1 MLGLSEEWEFA
12 MLALKRTLLP
22 VLFALLLFPVL
33 SRAQSL
39 GFAKPEDVGFS
50 RERLDRIVGTL
61 NADIAKGIIPGA
73 ALLIVRNGKIA
84 FYDSF
89 GWLDPATKTPM
100 PKDAIFRIYSMSKPI
115 TSVAAMILV
124 EQGKLLLSDPVQK
137 YIPAFAEMKVAV
149 QKPDTQ
155 SVDLVPATRPIT
167 VQDLMRHTSG
177 LTYGFLPGT
186 PVAKMYQDANLFGTD
201 ATNVDFAQAIA
212 KLPLAVQ
219 PGSSWNYSH
228 STDVLGSVIEVASGK
243 SLYQFEKENILDP
256 LGMGDTGFSVP
267 SSKQNLIAEPLPTD
281 NKVVGTSPL
290 SNPRLPAKW
299 EAGGQGMV
307 STAFDYAK
315 FLQMLQNGGALDGHR
330 ILSPATVAFMTS
342 DHLGQIGPGPTA
354 YLPGPGYGFG
364 IGFAVRRQEG
374 VATNEGSPGDYYW
387 VGAAGTSF
395 WNDPRQHLTV
405 VFMIQAPSQLFH
417 YSALLRNMIYAALT
431 EPEK

>member
-1 MLGLSEEWEFA
+1 
-12 MLALKRTLLP
+12 MLALKRTLLAL
-22 VLFALLLFPVL
+22 LFALLLFPVL

-39 GFAKPEDVGFS
+39 GYANPEDVGFS
-50 RERLDRIVGTL
+50 RERLDRIVSTVNGDVA
-61 NADIAKGIIPGA
+61 NGVIPGA
-73 ALLIVRNGKIA
+73 TLLIVRNGKIA
-84 FYDSF
+84 IYESF
-89 GWLDPATKTPM
+89 GWLDAATKTPM

-124 EQGKLLLSDPVQK
+124 EQGRLFLSDPVQK

-149 QKPDTQ
+149 QKPDTPK
-155 SVDLVPATRPIT
+155 VDLVPATRPIT

-177 LTYGFLPGT
+177 LTYSFLPGT
-186 PVAKMYQDANLFGTD
+186 PVAKIYQDANLFGTD
-201 ATNVDFAQAIA
+201 ATNADFAEAVA
-212 KLPLAVQ
+212 RLPLAVQ

-228 STDVLGSVIEVASGK
+228 STDVLGRVVEVASGK

-256 LGMGDTGFSVP
+256 LGMSDTGFSV
-267 SSKQNLIAEPLPTD
+267 SSVKQNLIAEPLPTD
-281 NKVVGTSPL
+281 NKVVGTAPL

-342 DHLGQIGPGPTA
+342 DHLGQIGPGPTT

-374 VATNEGSPGDYYW
+374 VATYEGSSGDYYW
-387 VGAAGTSF
+387 GGAAGTSF
-395 WNDPRQHLTV
+395 WNDPKQHLTV
-405 VFMIQAPSQLFH
+405 VFMMQAPSQLFH
-417 YSALLRNMIYAALT
+417 YSALLRNMVYAALT

>member
-1 MLGLSEEWEFA
+1 MPA
-12 MLALKRTLLP
+12 VKRTLLAL
-22 VLFALLLFPVL
+22 LFALFVL
-33 SRAQSL
+33 PALCRAQSL
-39 GFAKPEDVGFS
+39 GLAKPEDVGFS
-50 RERLDRIVGTL
+50 RERLDRIASTL
-61 NADIAKGIIPGA
+61 NANIANGEIPGA
-73 ALLIVRNGKIA
+73 TLLIVRNGKIA
-84 FYDSF
+84 FYESF
-89 GWLDPATKTPM
+89 GWLDAATKTPM

-124 EQGKLLLSDPVQK
+124 EQGRLFLSDPVQK

-149 QKPDTQ
+149 QKPNTAN
-155 SVDLVPATRPIT
+155 VDLVPATRPIT

-186 PVAKMYQDANLFGTD
+186 PVAKMYQDANLFG
-201 ATNVDFAQAIA
+201 AEMTNADFADAIA

-228 STDVLGSVIEVASGK
+228 STDVLGRVVEVASGK

-256 LGMGDTGFSVP
+256 LGMSDTGFSVP

-281 NKVVGTSPL
+281 NKVVGTSPV
-290 SNPRLPAKW
+290 SNPRLPATW

-315 FLQMLQNGGALDGHR
+315 FLQMLQNGGALDSHR
-330 ILSPATVAFMTS
+330 ILGPATVAFMTS

-374 VATNEGSPGDYYW
+374 VAPNEGSPGDYSW
-387 VGAAGTSF
+387 SGAAGTSF
-395 WNDPRQHLTV
+395 WNDPKQHLTV
-405 VFMIQAPSQLFH
+405 VFMMQAPRQLFH
-417 YSALLRNMIYAALT
+417 YAALMRNMIYAALT

>member
-1 MLGLSEEWEFA
+1 
-12 MLALKRTLLP
+12 MLALKRTLLA
-22 VLFALLLFPVL
+22 LLIALLLFPVL

-39 GFAKPEDVGFS
+39 SYAKPEDVGFS
-50 RERLDRIVGTL
+50 RERLDRIASTL
-61 NADIAKGIIPGA
+61 NADIAKGTIPGA

-89 GWLDPATKTPM
+89 GWLDAATKTPM

-124 EQGKLLLSDPVQK
+124 EQGKLFLNDPVQK
-137 YIPAFAEMKVAV
+137 YIPAFADMKVAV
-149 QKPDTQ
+149 EKSGAP
-155 SVDLVPATRPIT
+155 SVDLVPAVRPIT

-201 ATNVDFAQAIA
+201 GTNADFAQAIA

-228 STDVLGSVIEVASGK
+228 STDVLGRVIEVASGK

-256 LGMGDTGFSVP
+256 LGMSDTGFSVP
-267 SSKQNLIAEPLPTD
+267 FAKQDLIAEPLPTD
-281 NKVVGTSPL
+281 NKVVGTSPV

-330 ILSPATVAFMTS
+330 ILSPATVAFMAA
-342 DHLGQIGPGPTA
+342 DHLGQIGPGPTT

-364 IGFAVRRQEG
+364 IGFAVRRQAG
-374 VATNEGSPGDYYW
+374 VAAYEGSVGDYYW
-387 VGAAGTSF
+387 GGAAGTWF
-395 WNDPRQHLTV
+395 WNDPKQHLTV
-405 VFMIQAPSQLFH
+405 VFMMQAPGQLFH
-417 YSALLRNMIYAALT
+417 YVPLLRNMVYAALI
-431 EPEK
+431 ELEK

>member
-1 MLGLSEEWEFA
+1 MLVT
-12 MLALKRTLLP
+12 KRTLP
-22 VLFALLLFPVL
+22 AILFALLLFPVL
-33 SRAQSL
+33 PRAESL
-39 GFAKPEDVGFS
+39 GLAKPEDVGFS
-50 RERLDRIVGTL
+50 RERLERIATTL
-61 NADIAKGIIPGA
+61 NADIAKGAIPGA
-73 ALLIVRNGKIA
+73 TVLIVRNGKIA
-84 FYDSF
+84 FYESF
-89 GWLDPATKTPM
+89 GWLDAATKTPM
-100 PKDAIFRIYSMSKPI
+100 PKNAIFRIYSMSKPI

-124 EQGKLLLSDPVQK
+124 EQGKLFLSDPVQK

-149 QKPDTQ
+149 QKPDAPN
-155 SVDLVPATRPIT
+155 VDLVPAVRPIT

-186 PVAKMYQDANLFGTD
+186 PVAKMYRDANLFG
-201 ATNVDFAQAIA
+201 AEVTNADFADAVA

-228 STDVLGSVIEVASGK
+228 STDVLGRVVEVASGK

-281 NKVVGTSPL
+281 NKVVGTSPV
-290 SNPRLPAKW
+290 SNPRLPATW

-354 YLPGPGYGFG
+354 YIPGAGYGFG
-364 IGFAVRRQEG
+364 IGFAVRRQDG
-374 VATNEGSPGDYYW
+374 VAANEGSAGDYYW
-387 VGAAGTSF
+387 LGAAGTAF
-395 WNDPRQHLTV
+395 WNDPKQHLSV
-405 VFMIQAPSQLFH
+405 VFMTQAPSQLSH
-417 YSALLRNMIYAALT
+417 YAALMRNMIYAALT

>member
-1 MLGLSEEWEFA
+1 
-12 MLALKRTLLP
+12 MLALKRTLFA
-22 VLFALLLFPVL
+22 VIFALLLVPTL

-39 GFAKPEDVGFS
+39 GLTKPEGVGFS
-50 RERLDRIVGTL
+50 SERLDRIGSAL
-61 NADIAKGIIPGA
+61 NADIAKGVIPGA
-73 ALLIVRNGKIA
+73 TLLIVRNGKIA
-84 FYDSF
+84 FYESF

-124 EQGKLLLSDPVQK
+124 EHGKLFLSDPVQK
-137 YIPAFAEMKVAV
+137 YIPAFADMKVAV
-149 QKPDTQ
+149 QKADVPN
-155 SVDLVPATRPIT
+155 VDLVPAARPIT

-186 PVAKMYQDANLFGTD
+186 PVAKMYQEANLFGAE
-201 ATNVDFAQAIA
+201 ATNANFAEAIA

-228 STDVLGSVIEVASGK
+228 STDVLGRVIEVASGK

-256 LGMGDTGFSVP
+256 LGMSDTAFSVP
-267 SSKQNLIAEPLPTD
+267 AAKQNLIAEALPTD

-342 DHLGQIGPGPTA
+342 DHLGQIGPGPTT
-354 YLPGPGYGFG
+354 YIPGPGYGFG

-374 VATNEGSPGDYYW
+374 VATYEGSPGDYYW
-387 VGAAGTSF
+387 AGAAGTSF
-395 WNDPRQHLTV
+395 WNDPQQHLTV
-405 VFMIQAPSQLFH
+405 VFMMQAPSQLFH
-417 YSALLRNMIYAALT
+417 YSALLRNLVYAALT

>member
-1 MLGLSEEWEFA
+1 
-12 MLALKRTLLP
+12 MLALKRTLLAL
-22 VLFALLLFPVL
+22 LFALLLFPVL

-39 GFAKPEDVGFS
+39 SYAKPEDVGFS
-50 RERLDRIVGTL
+50 RERLDRIAGML
-61 NADIAKGIIPGA
+61 NADIAKGTIPGA

-84 FYDSF
+84 FYESF
-89 GWLDPATKTPM
+89 GWLDAATKTPM

-124 EQGKLLLSDPVQK
+124 EQGKLFLNDPVQK
-137 YIPAFAEMKVAV
+137 YIPAFADMKVAV
-149 QKPDTQ
+149 EKSGAP
-155 SVDLVPATRPIT
+155 SVDLVPAVRPIT

-201 ATNVDFAQAIA
+201 GTNADFAQAIA

-228 STDVLGSVIEVASGK
+228 STDVLGRVIEVASGK

-256 LGMGDTGFSVP
+256 LGMSDTGFSVP
-267 SSKQNLIAEPLPTD
+267 SAKQNLIAEPLPTD
-281 NKVVGTSPL
+281 NKVVGTSPV

-315 FLQMLQNGGALDGHR
+315 F
-330 ILSPATVAFMTS
+330 P
-342 DHLGQIGPGPTA
+342 
-354 YLPGPGYGFG
+354 
-364 IGFAVRRQEG
+364 
-374 VATNEGSPGDYYW
+374 
-387 VGAAGTSF
+387 
-395 WNDPRQHLTV
+395 
-405 VFMIQAPSQLFH
+405 PSQLFH
-417 YSALLRNMIYAALT
+417 YSTLLRNMVYAALI
-431 EPEK
+431 ELEK

>member
-1 MLGLSEEWEFA
+1 MPV
-12 MLALKRTLLP
+12 LKRRLLA
-22 VLFALLLFPVL
+22 VVFALLLFPVL

-39 GFAKPEDVGFS
+39 GLAKPEDVGFS
-50 RERLDRIVGTL
+50 RERLDRVVSTL
-61 NADIAKGIIPGA
+61 NADIAKGAIPGA
-73 ALLIVRNGKIA
+73 TLLIVRNGKIA
-84 FYDSF
+84 FYESF
-89 GWLDPATKTPM
+89 GWLDAATKTPM

-124 EQGKLLLSDPVQK
+124 EQGRLFLSDPVQK

-149 QKPDTQ
+149 QKPDTPN
-155 SVDLVPATRPIT
+155 VDLVPAMRPIT

-177 LTYGFLPGT
+177 LTYGFISGT
-186 PVAKMYQDANLFGTD
+186 PVAKMYHLFG
-201 ATNVDFAQAIA
+201 AEVTNADFAAAIA

-228 STDVLGSVIEVASGK
+228 STDVLGRVVEVASGK

-256 LGMGDTGFSVP
+256 LGMSDTGFSVP
-267 SSKQNLIAEPLPTD
+267 ASKQNLIAEPLPTD
-281 NKVVGTSPL
+281 NKVVGTSPV
-290 SNPRLPAKW
+290 SNPRLPATW
-299 EAGGQGMV
+299 QAGGQGMV

-364 IGFAVRRQEG
+364 IGFAVRRQAG
-374 VATNEGSPGDYYW
+374 VAGYEGSPGDYYW
-387 VGAAGTSF
+387 GGAAGTSF
-395 WNDPRQHLTV
+395 WNDPKQHLTV
-405 VFMIQAPSQLFH
+405 VFMMQAPSQLSH